1 MPGQMYVD
9 LSRVISLTRLFL
21 IGDYTKSVFKVNN
34 AATNE
39 CDRLRAEQAVAFFQ
53 LNKRVLLEKLA
64 ISLLHVRSL
73 RRHLGD
79 IGNTSSLVQTN
90 ILCFTVTQLFPS
102 QGGLDLP
109 ATMSGFYVTCNSS
122 MTDFLAL
129 HCVIVI
135 TYIC

>member
-9 LSRVISLTRLFL
+9 LGRVINLTGLFL
-21 IGDYTKSVFKVNN
+21 IGNYTKAVFKVNN

-53 LNKRVLLEKLA
+53 HNERVLLEKLA

-90 ILCFTVTQLFPS
+90 ILYFTVTQLLTS
-102 QGGLDLP
+102 NNEWVLYH
-109 ATMSGFYVTCNSS
+109 M
-122 MTDFLAL
+122 
-129 HCVIVI
+129 
-135 TYIC
+135 

>member
-9 LSRVISLTRLFL
+9 LSRVISLTGLFL

-53 LNKRVLLEKLA
+53 LNEKLA
-64 ISLLHVRSL
+64 ILVFHVRSL

-90 ILCFTVTQLFPS
+90 ILYFTVTQLLTS
-102 QGGLDLP
+102 NNEWVLYH
-109 ATMSGFYVTCNSS
+109 M
-122 MTDFLAL
+122 
-129 HCVIVI
+129 
-135 TYIC
+135 

>member
-9 LSRVISLTRLFL
+9 LSRVISLTGLFL

-53 LNKRVLLEKLA
+53 LNERVLPEKLV
-64 ISLLHVRSL
+64 ILVFHVRSL

-90 ILCFTVTQLFPS
+90 ILCFTVTQLLTS
-102 QGGLDLP
+102 NNEWVLYH
-109 ATMSGFYVTCNSS
+109 M
-122 MTDFLAL
+122 
-129 HCVIVI
+129 
-135 TYIC
+135 